1 MNYSINKI
9 LVPVD
14 LSETSLNALDAAV
27 RIAKKHRAMVRV
39 LNIKELSFYPEEN
52 GKLCDD
58 SKRSGTDVLIALTNS
73 IRHAEDLDCELIQEE
88 GHITGSIIKFSRAE
102 GCDLVVMGTHGASG
116 YREGFI
122 GSNTYDVIRFSRC
135 PVLTIPPKRKFNLF
149 EKVLFPV
156 RPVSGAMKRY
166 NIACHFLSDNG
177 VLDVLGLSFLK
188 LERNTA
194 TLDKLVEG
202 LKDKTGST
210 GIKIQTGWSR
220 GNSVSDDILEH
231 SQHAKPDLII
241 LASSLDA
248 ISKPDFIGPHAQR
261 IIHRS
266 NIPLLT
272 INEYRMHEFV

>member
-27 RIAKKHRAMVRV
+27 RIAKKHRAMITV
-39 LNIKELSFYPEEN
+39 LNINEHSFWPEED
-52 GKLCDD
+52 GKFYNDP
-58 SKRSGTDVLIALTNS
+58 KRSGTDVLIALTNS
-73 IRHAEDLDCELIQEE
+73 IAHAEDLDCEFIQEE
-88 GHITGSIIKFSRAE
+88 GHITESIIKFSRAE

-116 YREGFI
+116 YRDGFI
-122 GSNTYDVIRFSRC
+122 GSNTYDVIRFSRR

-156 RPVSGAMKRY
+156 RPVSGAMKRF
-166 NIACHFLSDNG
+166 NIAAHFLSDNAI
-177 VLDVLGLSFLK
+177 LDVLGLSYLK

-194 TLDKLVEG
+194 ILDNLVDG
-202 LKDKTGST
+202 LKDKRETT

-220 GNSVSDDILEH
+220 GNSISDDILEH
-231 SQHAKPDLII
+231 SQHTKPDLII

-261 IIHRS
+261 IINRS

>member
-1 MNYSINKI
+1 MNYSIKKI

-27 RIAKKHRAMVRV
+27 RIAKKHNAMIRV
-39 LNIKELSFYPEEN
+39 LNIKEHSFYPEEN
-52 GKLCDD
+52 GRLYNDFK
-58 SKRSGTDVLIALTNS
+58 KNGTDVLIALTNTVG
-73 IRHAEDLDCELIQEE
+73 HAEDLDCEFIHKE
-88 GHITGSIIKFSRAE
+88 GHITESIIKFSRAE

-122 GSNTYDVIRFSRC
+122 GSKTYDVIRFSRC
-135 PVLTIPPKRKFNLF
+135 PVLTIPKRKFNLF

-166 NIACHFLSDNG
+166 NIACHFLSDNAI
-177 VLDVLGLSFLK
+177 LDVLGLSYLK

-194 TLDKLVEG
+194 ILDNLVDGIKGKMEQ
-202 LKDKTGST
+202 T

-220 GNSVSDDILEH
+220 GNSISDDILEH
-231 SQHAKPDLII
+231 SQYANPDLII

-261 IIHRS
+261 IINRS